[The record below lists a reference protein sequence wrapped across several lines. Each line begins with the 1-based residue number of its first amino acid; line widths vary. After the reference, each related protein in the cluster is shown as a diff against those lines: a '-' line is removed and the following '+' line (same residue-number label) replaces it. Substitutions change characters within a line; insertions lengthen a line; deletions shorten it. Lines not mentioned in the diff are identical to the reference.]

1 MKIFGQPADYSE
13 ILQRIFY
20 TTVASGLVCTI
31 VLAKASPAVMELI
44 DLISTKADI
53 GPIKS
58 IKALYVLIPVIIGI
72 VSRIPKLHDRISN
85 LFRIRFLF
93 DTKYL
98 LFPLA
103 QGAGLTLKKDLKEKI
118 RRNRVDAMYAVFY
131 PYAGFKNPV
140 IDEQLVRTA
149 ADNWGWFWVFVE
161 SSFLFSVTTLIL
173 GWLREWNYVLVCLI
187 VILVEMLLMLLQWF
201 ACKRSAKRQI
211 VMIVGDSNRRTSIAG
226 YFQSL

>member
-13 ILQRIFY
+13 MLQRIFY

-31 VLAKASPAVMELI
+31 VLAKASPSVKELI
-44 DLISTKADI
+44 DSISTNADI

-58 IKALYVLIPVIIGI
+58 IKALYVLIPVIIGT
-72 VSRIPKLHDRISN
+72 VSHILKLHDRISD

-103 QGAGLTLKKDLKEKI
+103 QGAGLTLKKDLKDKI
-118 RRNRVDAMYAVFY
+118 LLNRVDAMYAVFY

-149 ADNWGWFWVFVE
+149 ADNWGWFWVLVE

-173 GWLREWNYVLVCLI
+173 VWLSEWNYVFVCLI
-187 VILVEMLLMLLQWF
+187 VILVEMILILRQWF
-201 ACKRSAKRQI
+201 ACKRSAKRQ
-211 VMIVGDSNRRTSIAG
+211 VFMIVGDSNRRTSIAG